1 MTRIFPLD
9 DVVDEPWYPGYDPA
23 RNDDFVAFDR
33 PGNFA
38 PEDVAAFWPLD
49 FHYPRGVVPLGVAV
63 IVSGACW
70 GSQISAEA
78 VPLPASRGLRG
89 RFVGPHLYATEVP
102 VVSPFEIELRAG
114 RAAQHMPELI
124 AGFPRMWERA
134 VAELERWQ
142 ALERRELSTLDRAGI
157 GAFFDEAVTYVR
169 RAWEIHFE
177 AMYPLLANYVGF
189 QGLCAEL
196 GLDPD
201 QVATFLQG
209 CPSKIVETDRELW
222 RLTAL
227 AREQGLEALFASTEA
242 ADLAEALRRAPAA
255 RTWLRGFQA
264 FLDVYGWRT
273 EVITDVAVAPWVEDP
288 TSPLGT
294 IKTLLASDAHH
305 DFDSVAEDAVAER
318 TGAVADARSRLTG
331 QELSVFDAALESCRA
346 ANFTWWNEEHNFY
359 IDLRAHIPVRRAA
372 LALAHLLNVEE
383 RDDVFFLFSYELRD
397 ICAGR
402 AEWSDLADV
411 AAERR
416 AWFTEWQGRRAA
428 LPRVLGTRPEN
439 LGDPV
444 VREIFGM
451 GRHYFEALAADGAVT
466 RLDGLPA
473 SSGVARGRARVLLT
487 PTELHTIQAGEVL
500 VCEATSPSWTPAFTR
515 IAACICDVGGSLTH
529 ASIVSREYRIP
540 CVTACA
546 IATTTIRTGDIVEVD
561 GTNGVVTIVSR
572 SEAGTATVPV
582 A

>member
-1 MTRIFPLD
+1 MPTIFSLD
-9 DVVDEPWYPGYDPA
+9 DVVDEQWYPGYDPA
-23 RNDDFVAFDR
+23 RNDDLIAFDR

-38 PEDVAAFWPLD
+38 REDEAAFWPLD
-49 FHYPRGVVPLGVAV
+49 FHYPRGVVPLGVTV

-70 GSQISAEA
+70 GSQVSAEA
-78 VPLPASRGLRG
+78 VPLPAGRGLRG

-124 AGFPRMWERA
+124 AGFPEMWRRA

-142 ALERRELSTLDRAGI
+142 ALERRDLSGLDRAGI
-157 GAFFDEAVTYVR
+157 GAFFEEAVTYVR

-177 AMYPLLANYVGF
+177 AMYPLLANYLGF

-201 QVATFLQG
+201 QAATFLQG

-227 AREQGLEALFASTEA
+227 AREQGLEALFASTEV
-242 ADLAEALRRAPAA
+242 ADLDHALRETAAAEAWRRDF
-255 RTWLRGFQA
+255 GA
-264 FLDVYGWRT
+264 FLEVYGWRT
-273 EVITDVAVAPWVEDP
+273 EVITDVAVASWIEDP
-288 TSPLGT
+288 TSPLGA
-294 IKTLLASDAHH
+294 IKALLASDGDH
-305 DFDSVAEDAVAER
+305 DFDSVVAEAVAER
-318 TGAVADARSRLTG
+318 ERAVADARSRLTA
-331 QELSVFDAALESCRA
+331 QELGVFDAALESCRA

-372 LALAHLLNVEE
+372 LALADLLGIEE

-402 AEWSDLADV
+402 AEWGDLADL
-411 AAERR
+411 AAARR
-416 AWFTEWQGRRAA
+416 AWFTTWQDRRAT
-428 LPRVLGTRPEN
+428 LPRVLGTPPEN
-439 LGDPV
+439 LADPV
-444 VREIFGM
+444 MKEIFGM
-451 GRHYFEALAADGAVT
+451 GRHYFDALESDGSLT

-473 SSGVARGRARVLLT
+473 SSGVARGRARVLLS
-487 PTELHTIQAGEVL
+487 PTELHEIEAGEVL

-515 IAACICDVGGSLTH
+515 IAACVCDVGGSLTH
-529 ASIVSREYRIP
+529 ASIISREYRIP

-546 IATTTIRTGDIVEVD
+546 IATTTIKTGDVVEVD
-561 GTNGVVTIVSR
+561 GTSGVVIIVSR
-572 SEAGTATVPV
+572 GDAAVGRPSA
-582 A
+582 